1 MLDDNHFHAIA
12 NATLMHFYDQ
22 LEQAY
27 DQEDLEDLDYDEGA
41 GILTIVTPDNKT
53 FVISKHSPSHQVWL
67 ASPISGGLH
76 FDYNSQTKDWVLPN
90 GQSLRHILADNLRKS
105 AGVQVVL

>member
-1 MLDDNHFHAIA
+1 MLDDNHFRAIA

-27 DQEDLEDLDYDEGA
+27 DQEDLEELDYDEGS
-41 GILTIVTPDNKT
+41 GILSIVTPDKKT
-53 FVISKHSPSHQVWL
+53 FIISKHAPSHQIWL

-76 FDYNSQTKDWVLPN
+76 FDYDPATQNWVLPD
-90 GQSLRHILADNLRKS
+90 GRSLKHILADNLRTC
-105 AGVQVVL
+105 AGLQVVL